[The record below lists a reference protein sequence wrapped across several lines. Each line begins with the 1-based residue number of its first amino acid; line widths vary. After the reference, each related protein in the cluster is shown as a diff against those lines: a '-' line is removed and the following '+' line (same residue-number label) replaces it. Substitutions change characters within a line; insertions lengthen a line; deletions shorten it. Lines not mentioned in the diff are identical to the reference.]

1 MVTYELGIAVLQ
13 FLERLPSTFKASQ
26 FYYSNLRSRQ
36 LQSNC
41 LSILS
46 FFSFLSFFLSSHIF
60 FCTIRTKAIISLTII
75 ILMMRYDGD
84 IKLESLLE
92 ITQLFS
98 WLWVSVFRASTI
110 KRKISRN
117 EFQLDSETSAQSEFC
132 RQVSWL
138 IWQRCSANWI
148 LSDCSRQIKAI
159 KR

>member
-1 MVTYELGIAVLQ
+1 M
-13 FLERLPSTFKASQ
+13 
-26 FYYSNLRSRQ
+26 
-36 LQSNC
+36 
-41 LSILS
+41 
-46 FFSFLSFFLSSHIF
+46 
-60 FCTIRTKAIISLTII
+60 AIISLTII

-132 RQVSWL
+132 RQVS
-138 IWQRCSANWI
+138 
-148 LSDCSRQIKAI
+148 
-159 KR
+159 